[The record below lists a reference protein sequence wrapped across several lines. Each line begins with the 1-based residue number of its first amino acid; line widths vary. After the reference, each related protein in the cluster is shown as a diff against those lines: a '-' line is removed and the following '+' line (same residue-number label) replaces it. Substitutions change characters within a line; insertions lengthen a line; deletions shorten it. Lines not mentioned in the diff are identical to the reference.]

1 MGAHLEAS
9 WRLLQSAK
17 PERAVGFVALLHLKK
32 ELPSILH
39 PFNPNGILG
48 KQKCTPICYQK

>member
-17 PERAVGFVALLHLKK
+17 PERAVGFAALLHLKK

-48 KQKCTPICYQK
+48 KQKCTPI

>member
-17 PERAVGFVALLHLKK
+17 PERAVGFAALLHLEK

-39 PFNPNGILG
+39 PFNPNSIPG
-48 KQKCTPICYQK
+48 KQKCTPI